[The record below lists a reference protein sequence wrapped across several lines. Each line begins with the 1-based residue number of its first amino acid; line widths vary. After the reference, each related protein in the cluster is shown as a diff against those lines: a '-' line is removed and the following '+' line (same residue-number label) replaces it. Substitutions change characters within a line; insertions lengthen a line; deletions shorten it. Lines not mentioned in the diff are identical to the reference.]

1 MNKDI
6 DQAVYERYI
15 DAATALFMELYS
27 SEMGESI
34 RKEMENDYNE
44 AYSFPKE
51 LDDRCRE
58 LIKKECSSRQRKHHM
73 RGFVKGLRYAASF
86 AVILLAVASIL
97 FVSVDAVRIPIIDY
111 YVERS
116 NGYWIISENST
127 ADNPSNNA
135 TESAFDFK
143 DPLAGLLPEEYQ
155 LVVSDGDSI
164 FNFVTIYNN
173 GSGSEV
179 FFSAVSSN
187 GTIQVDSEGAQVSQ
201 TYLLAGKDV
210 VLIVEDTEVRLAWID
225 ESLSTT
231 FTLIAT
237 DMDSNSLLNIAE
249 KVIKNISK

>member
-116 NGYWIISENST
+116 NGYWIFSESST
-127 ADNPSNNA
+127 ADNSQNDLR
-135 TESAFDFK
+135 ESTFDYS

-164 FNFVTIYNN
+164 FNFVAIYDNAT
-173 GSGSEV
+173 GSEV
-179 FFSAVSSN
+179 FFSAESS
-187 GTIQVDSEGAQVSQ
+187 GSSIQIDSEGAQISQ
-201 TYLLAGKDV
+201 TYQLAGKDV
-210 VLIVEDTEVRLAWID
+210 VLVVEDTNIRLAWID
-225 ESLSTT
+225 EGLSTT
-231 FTLIAT
+231 FTLIAAN
-237 DMDSNSLLNIAE
+237 MDSESLLNIAE
-249 KVIKNISK
+249 QLIKNIS